1 MEVVILSTVH
11 RKLTLLF
18 MGLALAVLWSG
29 CAKKSNTQVKAAED
43 LKGKLVVTVV
53 DKSTGKTISGAK
65 IIVSGTDDTYNTN
78 EKGMSDEIEMKV
90 NKDFYKKYGDSL
102 AKKAPSG
109 SATILITK
117 DGYKDCIVFNRA
129 IYSGRAD
136 NTMKVEMI
144 KLSKNDKQKY
154 VWCMECPHE
163 VWVEELVGY
172 CKNIKNQNAGSGQ
185 NKLTVAVKGQGSKA
199 IAGASVIIPEMGL
212 KVVTDKNGKATLN
225 PVDSKDVLSLYP
237 VSRESSKYTVVVIKD
252 GYVIPVIFNTSP
264 GSDKTLNVT
273 LKAASDPTKTQV
285 IASCQL
291 DDDSWVEKVI
301 SSMKQQVP
309 E

>member
-1 MEVVILSTVH
+1 MRAVH

-29 CAKKSNTQVKAAED
+29 CAKKPTTQVNAAED

-53 DKSTGKTISGAK
+53 DKSTEKPISGAK
-65 IIVSGTDDTYNTN
+65 IIISGEDGTYSTN
-78 EKGMSDEIEMKV
+78 EKGMTDEIEMKV
-90 NKDFYKKYGDSL
+90 NKDFYKRYGDSL
-102 AKKAPSG
+102 TKKAPSG

-117 DGYKDCIVFNRA
+117 DGYKDCIIFNKA

-136 NTMKVEMI
+136 NTMKVEMV

-154 VWCMECPHE
+154 VCSMECPHE

-185 NKLTVAVKGQGSKA
+185 NKLTVSVKGQGSKA
-199 IAGASVIIPEMGL
+199 IEGASVIIPEMGL
-212 KVVTDKNGKATLN
+212 KVVTDKSGKAALN
-225 PVDSKDVLSLYP
+225 PEDATDAVSLYP
-237 VSRESSKYTVVVIKD
+237 VIRESSKYTVVVIKE
-252 GYVIPVIFNTSP
+252 GYIIPVIFNTSP
-264 GSDKTLNVT
+264 GSKTLDIT
-273 LKAASDPTKTQV
+273 LKSAKDPAQTEV
-285 IASCQL
+285 SASCQP
-291 DDDSWVEKVI
+291 DEGSWVEKVI

>member
-1 MEVVILSTVH
+1 
-11 RKLTLLF
+11 
-18 MGLALAVLWSG
+18 MGLALVVLWSG
-29 CAKKSNTQVKAAED
+29 CAKKQSTQVKAAED

-53 DKSTGKTISGAK
+53 DKSTGKPISNAK
-65 IIVSGTDDTYNTN
+65 IIISGVDDTYSTN
-78 EKGMSDEIEMKV
+78 EKGMSDEIEMRV

-102 AKKAPSG
+102 TQKAPSG

-117 DGYKDCIVFNRA
+117 DGYKDYIIFNKA

-136 NTMKVEMI
+136 NTMKIEMV
-144 KLSKNDKQKY
+144 KLLKSDKQKY

-163 VWVEELVGY
+163 VWVEELVDY

-199 IAGASVIIPEMGL
+199 IDGASVIIPEMGI
-212 KVVTDKNGKATLN
+212 KVVTDKNGKATLK
-225 PVDSKDVLSLYP
+225 PEDSKDVMSLYP
-237 VSRESSKYTVVVIKD
+237 VVRESSKYTVVVIKN
-252 GYVIPVIFNTSP
+252 GYIIPVIFNTSP
-264 GSDKTLNVT
+264 GGDKTLNVT
-273 LKAASDPTKTQV
+273 LKKATDAAITEVS
-285 IASCQL
+285 ASCQR